1 MGRSSTGKNHITGG
15 IAFISL
21 RAKPYGERMGGDRR
35 EEREKE
41 TREGG
46 GGEKETREGGGEE
59 ERGVGERERSGRKRQ
74 ERGGGGGGERDKRGG
89 GERDRER

>member
-21 RAKPYGERMGGDRR
+21 RAKPYGERMGGDRETR

-41 TREGG
+41 TRG
-46 GGEKETREGGGEE
+46 GGER
-59 ERGVGERERSGRKRQ
+59 
-74 ERGGGGGGERDKRGG
+74 GGGERDKRGG
-89 GERDRER
+89 EREEGEKERDEREDKTFGYIIINYYGHTFN